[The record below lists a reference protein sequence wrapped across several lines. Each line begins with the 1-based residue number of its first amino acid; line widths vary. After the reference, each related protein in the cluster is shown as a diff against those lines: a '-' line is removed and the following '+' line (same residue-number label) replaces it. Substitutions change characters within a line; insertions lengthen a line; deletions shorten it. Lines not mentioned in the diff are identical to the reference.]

1 MSNVKTMPYFTPD
14 FFQFFEQLSGNNHQE
29 WFEENRN
36 VYEENV
42 KRPFKDLVQHMID
55 RIGTYDKELRIPVSD
70 AMFRIQKDTRFSR
83 DKTPFYTYMSANISH
98 GGKKSKECPGFFF
111 RLAPDKIVVGGGS
124 YELEKENLT
133 RVRHHI
139 EDEMDRFNNIVNDE
153 NFLQKFGSLQGERNK
168 VVPKDLRELYEEQPF
183 IANKQF
189 YYEAEL
195 DPQLVLDDSLPDIL
209 MEYFH
214 AGKPLNDF
222 LKEAIR

>member
-14 FFQFFEQLSGNNHQE
+14 FFQFFGQLSENNNQE

-42 KRPFKDLVQHMID
+42 KRPFKELVQHMID
-55 RIGTYDKELRIPVSD
+55 QIGTYDKDLRIPVTD

-83 DKTPFYTYMSANISH
+83 DKTPFNLHMSANISH

-111 RLAPDKIVVGGGS
+111 RFAPDKIVVGGGT
-124 YELEKENLT
+124 YELEKDNLT

-139 EDEMDRFNNIVNDE
+139 EDEMERFNAIVEDE
-153 NFLQKFGSLQGERNK
+153 NFVQKYGALQGERNK
-168 VVPKDLRELYEEQPF
+168 VVPKDLRDLYEEQPY

-195 DPQLVLDDSLPDIL
+195 DVNLLLDENLPEIL
-209 MEYFH
+209 LEYYH

>member
-1 MSNVKTMPYFTPD
+1 
-14 FFQFFEQLSGNNHQE
+14 
-29 WFEENRN
+29 
-36 VYEENV
+36 
-42 KRPFKDLVQHMID
+42 MID
-55 RIGTYDKELRIPVSD
+55 RISNFDKALRIPVND

-83 DKTPFYTYMSANISH
+83 DKTPFNTHMGANISH
-98 GGKKSKECPGFFF
+98 GGKKSKEFPGFFF
-111 RLAPDKIVVGGGS
+111 RFAPDKIMVGGGS
-124 YELEKENLT
+124 FELEKDNLI

-139 EDEMDRFNNIVNDE
+139 EDEMDRFNAIVEDD
-153 NFLQKFGSLQGERNK
+153 NFVQKFGGLQGDRNK

-189 YYEAEL
+189 YYETEL
-195 DPQLVLDDSLPDIL
+195 DANLALDENLPDVL